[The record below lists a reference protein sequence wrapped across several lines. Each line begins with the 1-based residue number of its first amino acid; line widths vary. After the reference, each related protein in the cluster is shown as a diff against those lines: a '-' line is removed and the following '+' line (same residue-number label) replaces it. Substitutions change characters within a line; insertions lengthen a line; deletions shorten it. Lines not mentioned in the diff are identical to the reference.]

1 MPQRKRSGR
10 EPGKPP
16 SRDTGDRGETE
27 QPHLGRPKHTRDLI
41 PKALEDRV
49 GYGTERVA
57 KVDSINRVRGKS
69 RSVVGES
76 WVRDESVC
84 SGDF

>member
-16 SRDTGDRGETE
+16 SLDTGDRGETE

-49 GYGTERVA
+49 GYGTEREA

>member
-1 MPQRKRSGR
+1 M
-10 EPGKPP
+10 
-16 SRDTGDRGETE
+16 
-27 QPHLGRPKHTRDLI
+27 
-41 PKALEDRV
+41 
-49 GYGTERVA
+49 GYGTEREA